1 MLDLVH
7 LIQNFPNYLVF
18 LLVTGGLVVSTIFLP
33 LIRDKLGFA
42 LSKEINDGASDAFKA
57 VCGSTIF
64 VLAFSLYQVQSN
76 FQAAETLVQHEA
88 DTINN
93 LDRILA
99 RVGQPQA
106 DALRGSLY
114 QYASSVV
121 SDEWPLLKQDQS
133 SPKVDA
139 LLKAFADGGRSLAPV
154 TPRQQSQYGDL
165 TKLIDTLIDFRR
177 ARVNVTTTELPML
190 YWSTIGG
197 LLALLLFLSLA
208 THSSPDKRL
217 SHGGA
222 ICSAG
227 LLLSLIIIID
237 NPFKGTTCVQ
247 PTALIKTMQVMQA
260 R

>member
-1 MLDLVH
+1 MLETVH
-7 LIQNFPNYLVF
+7 FIQSFSNLMVF
-18 LLVTGGLVVSTIFLP
+18 LVITGGLVILTIFLP
-33 LIRDKLGFA
+33 LIRHKLGFT

-99 RVGQPQA
+99 RFGQPQA
-106 DALRGSLY
+106 DSLRGPLY
-114 QYASSVV
+114 QYASVVV
-121 SDEWPLLKQDQS
+121 SDEWPLLQQDQS
-133 SPKVDA
+133 SPKADA
-139 LLKAFADGGRSLAPV
+139 LLKAFADGGRNLSPV

-165 TKLIDTLIDFRR
+165 TKLIDTLTDLRR
-177 ARVNVTTTELPML
+177 ARLGMTSTELPML
-190 YWSTIGG
+190 YWTTIGG

-208 THSSPDKRL
+208 THSTPDKRL
-217 SHGGA
+217 SHGGS

-237 NPFKGTTCVQ
+237 DPFKGTTCVQ
-247 PTALIKTMQVMQA
+247 PTAFITTMQLMQS

>member
-1 MLDLVH
+1 MLELVH
-7 LIQNFPNYLVF
+7 FIQNFSNLMVF
-18 LLVTGGLVVSTIFLP
+18 LVVTGGLVVLTVFLP
-33 LIRDKLGFA
+33 LIREKLGFT

-57 VCGSTIF
+57 VCGSTVF

-76 FQAAETLVQHEA
+76 FQGAETLVQHEA

-99 RVGQPQA
+99 RFGQPQA
-106 DALRGSLY
+106 DSLRGVLY
-114 QYASSVV
+114 QYTSAVV
-121 SDEWPLLKQDQS
+121 NDEWPLLRQDQS
-133 SPKVDA
+133 SPKADA
-139 LLKAFADGGRSLAPV
+139 LLKQFADGGRNLSPV

-165 TKLIDTLIDFRR
+165 TKLIDTLIDYRR
-177 ARVNVTTTELPML
+177 ARITLTSVELPML
-190 YWSTIGG
+190 YWTTIAG
-197 LLALLLFLSLA
+197 LLALLLFLSLV
-208 THSSPDKRL
+208 THSTPDKRL

-237 NPFKGTTCVQ
+237 DPFKGTTSVQ
-247 PTALIKTMQVMQA
+247 PTALVQTMQLMQS